1 MAKSKEQNQAGVS
14 CGQPAGHRDHLC
26 LLMEKGM
33 AAQIA
38 ERTRHPAYSCANCGA
53 KADQSEDLCQP
64 RPLQSIVQEARHSGT
79 DLLTHED

>member
-1 MAKSKEQNQAGVS
+1 MANSKAQDPAGVS

-33 AAQIA
+33 VAQIA
-38 ERTRHPAYSCANCGA
+38 ERTRNPAFSCANCGA

-64 RPLQSIVQEARHSGT
+64 LSLKQK
-79 DLLTHED
+79 